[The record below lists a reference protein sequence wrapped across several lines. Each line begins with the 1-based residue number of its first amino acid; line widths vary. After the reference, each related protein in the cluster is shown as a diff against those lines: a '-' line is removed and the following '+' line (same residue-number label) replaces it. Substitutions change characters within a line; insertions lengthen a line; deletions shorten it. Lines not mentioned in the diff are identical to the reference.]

1 MPADGE
7 GLLAPTH
14 RLKHNSRRPSLP
26 CGCGAGGIRRSIF
39 SDVTPGEQL
48 LQYRLAA
55 PELRDDGIEFFAIFG
70 NATIGGIIAVPTGG
84 GVDGVELGK
93 IDWGNVA
100 GDAVDEKSSA
110 TLP

>member
-1 MPADGE
+1 VAADGE
-7 GLLAPTH
+7 GLFGCACWLEGYACW
-14 RLKHNSRRPSLP
+14 RSLP
-26 CGCGAGGIRRSIF
+26 GRRGAGRIGRIF
-39 SDVTPGEQL
+39 RNNLAVQGL
-48 LQYRLAA
+48 LQNRLASIDLCDYGIDFLA
-55 PELRDDGIEFFAIFG
+55 VFRDA
-70 NATIGGIIAVPTGG
+70 AIGGIIAVPTGG